1 MSGAKEVFST
11 IVRSRDEWCEGG
23 IFRELDCKHRKSE
36 AGAYINSS
44 FMTEITKLD
53 ELILRF
59 VHPDMIELNK
69 KMKGVLS

>member
-1 MSGAKEVFST
+1 MSSTREAFST
-11 IVRSRDEWCEGG
+11 IVRSRDEWCEEG
-23 IFRELDCKHRKSE
+23 IFRELDCKYRKFD

-53 ELILRF
+53 ELILHF

-69 KMKGVLS
+69 RMKGVLS